1 MIWKC
6 VLKVGKSSLGQRDNS
21 VSVQRRGIVWRE
33 VVRTSTAAILRCTR
47 VELMALFTAFVTS
60 YCPLLT
66 HCWFKS
72 ENMFITPL
80 LLRANLRMRRAC
92 AARLT
97 RRV

>member
-33 VVRTSTAAILRCTR
+33 LARPSTAAILRCTR
-47 VELMALFTAFVTS
+47 VELMALFTAFVT

-66 HCWFKS
+66 VGLSLKTCLS
-72 ENMFITPL
+72 
-80 LLRANLRMRRAC
+80 RRRCYYVLSCAC
-92 AARLT
+92 AEPVLLD
-97 RRV
+97 